1 MSALRAERNYI
12 MLKKYLEAGKIV
24 GTHGIR
30 GEVRVETW
38 CDSPVFFSKLK
49 KVYIKNGETE
59 LLVKSRPHKNI
70 AIMKIAGIDTIEA
83 ADKYLGKVVY
93 MDREHA
99 NLPEDTFFIVDL
111 IGLDVVD
118 MDSGSVYG
126 KISDVFKTGANDVYE
141 VTDNENKKYLVP
153 VIDDVV
159 KEINPKDGFVKIIPM
174 KGIFDDED

>member
-1 MSALRAERNYI
+1 
-12 MLKKYLEAGKIV
+12 
-24 GTHGIR
+24 
-30 GEVRVETW
+30 
-38 CDSPVFFSKLK
+38 
-49 KVYIKNGETE
+49 
-59 LLVKSRPHKNI
+59 
-70 AIMKIAGIDTIEA
+70 MKIAGIDTIEA

>member
-1 MSALRAERNYI
+1 

-38 CDSPVFFSKLK
+38 CDSPVFFSKLS
-49 KVYIKNGETE
+49 KVYLKNGETE
-59 LLVKSRPHKNI
+59 LSVKSRPHKNI
-70 AIMKIAGIDTIEA
+70 AIMKIKGIDTIEA
-83 ADKYLGKVVY
+83 ADKYLGKVLY

-99 NLPEDTFFIVDL
+99 DLPKDTFFIADL
-111 IGLDVVD
+111 MGLEVL
-118 MDSGSVYG
+118 DSSDNKLYG

-141 VTDNENKKYLVP
+141 ITDENNKKYLVP

-159 KEINPKDGFVKIIPM
+159 KEINPGEGFVKIFPM

>member
-1 MSALRAERNYI
+1 

-30 GEVRVETW
+30 GEVRVDTW
-38 CDSPVFFSKLK
+38 CDSPLFFSKLK
-49 KVYIKNGETE
+49 KVYLKNGETE
-59 LLVKSRPHKNI
+59 LSVKSRPHKNI
-70 AIMKIAGIDTIEA
+70 AIMKIDGIDTIEA

-99 NLPEDTFFIVDL
+99 NLPKDTFFIADL
-111 IGLDVVD
+111 IGLEVLDCAD
-118 MDSGSVYG
+118 NKLYG

-141 VTDNENKKYLVP
+141 VTDEDGKKYLVP

-159 KEINPKDGFVKIIPM
+159 KEINPLEGFVKIEPM

>member
-1 MSALRAERNYI
+1 

-30 GEVRVETW
+30 GEVRVDTW
-38 CDSPVFFSKLK
+38 CDSPLFFSKLK
-49 KVYIKNGETE
+49 KVYLKNGETE
-59 LLVKSRPHKNI
+59 LSVKSRPHKNI
-70 AIMKIAGIDTIEA
+70 AIMKIDGIDTIEA

-99 NLPEDTFFIVDL
+99 NLPKDTIFIADL
-111 IGLDVVD
+111 IGLEVLDCD
-118 MDSGSVYG
+118 DNKLYG

-141 VTDNENKKYLVP
+141 VTDEDGKKYLVP

-159 KEINPKDGFVKIIPM
+159 KEINPLEGFVKIEPM

>member
-1 MSALRAERNYI
+1 

-38 CDSPVFFSKLK
+38 CDSPVFFSKLNK
-49 KVYIKNGETE
+49 IYLKNGETE
-59 LLVKSRPHKNI
+59 LSVKSRPHKNI
-70 AIMKIAGIDTIEA
+70 AIMKITGIDTIEA

-99 NLPEDTFFIVDL
+99 DLPKDTFFIADL
-111 IGLDVVD
+111 IGLEVL
-118 MDSGSVYG
+118 DSSDNKLYG
-126 KISDVFKTGANDVYE
+126 RISDVFKTGANDVYE
-141 VTDNENKKYLVP
+141 ITDDNNKKYLVP

-159 KEINPKDGFVKIIPM
+159 KEINPGEGFVKIFPM
-174 KGIFDDED
+174 KGIFDYED